1 MSRVLNRILGRLNLV
16 PKDRADFI
24 KEIKNLSG
32 GNLEQRINAIEN
44 TLLAITEGSEI
55 EQLDNSINQIE

>member
-1 MSRVLNRILGRLNLV
+1 MSRILNRILGRLNLV

-32 GNLEQRINAIEN
+32 GNLEQRLNAIEN

-55 EQLDNSINQIE
+55 E